1 MKVGVCEATEL
12 KKRSEMLSIPFAD
25 LLWGYAVED
34 LMLRVSTVS
43 YTHLTL
49 PTNSLV

>member
-34 LMLRVSTVS
+34 LIHPCQS
-43 YTHLTL
+43 YE
-49 PTNSLV
+49 SYFQW

>member
-25 LLWGYAVED
+25 LLWGSDAACQYVCI
-34 LMLRVSTVS
+34 
-43 YTHLTL
+43 
-49 PTNSLV
+49 P

>member
-34 LMLRVSTVS
+34 LMLRVSTS
-43 YTHLTL
+43 CLLYTS
-49 PTNSLV
+49 PSPRDA

>member
-34 LMLRVSTVS
+34 LMLRDSRIE
-43 YTHLTL
+43 
-49 PTNSLV
+49 NSGLEW

>member
-12 KKRSEMLSIPFAD
+12 KKRSEILSIPFAD

-34 LMLRVSTVS
+34 LMLRVSTS
-43 YTHLTL
+43 AYREFYG
-49 PTNSLV
+49 